1 MSREKSDT
9 IADRIRQ
16 IVDYKG
22 LSINKFSESI
32 GASNSYFSKVFKTK
46 VSVGGDRIE
55 KILRVYEDIRPEW
68 LILGEGN
75 MLRSQENI
83 VKEDSSNYFVSKTKR
98 SAPYYNYPVQ
108 AGSDTQIFSID
119 TDPSGHIEIP
129 GVRAIA
135 FFPVIGFSMEPTI
148 RNGDIIGID
157 AIDSWER
164 MDPDKIYYIITD
176 SDRMIKHLR
185 SHSND
190 DDVLIC
196 ISPNYKEFVIRKEN
210 VKAIYRVVFYGRIA

>member
-16 IVDYKG
+16 IVESKG
-22 LSINKFSESI
+22 LSINKFSASI
-32 GASNSYFSKVFKTK
+32 GASNSYFSKVFKSK
-46 VSVGGDRIE
+46 VSVGSDRIE

-75 MLRSQENI
+75 MHRSKENI
-83 VKEDSSNYFVSKTKR
+83 VEENSSNYFVSKTER

-108 AGSDTQIFSID
+108 AGTETEIFLND
-119 TDPSGHIEIP
+119 MDPSGHIEIP

-157 AIDSWER
+157 EIDSWER

-176 SDRMIKHLR
+176 SDRMIKHLAIHK
-185 SHSND
+185 SD
-190 DDVLIC
+190 DEVLIC
-196 ISPNYKEFVIRKEN
+196 LSPNYKEFFIRKEN

>member
-1 MSREKSDT
+1 MTAKEKIAEYLDTKGISKSDFYKKTGLSQGFLNSGKT
-9 IADRIRQ
+9 IGLDKAKIIINEYPDLNLNWFVMDEGEM
-16 IVDYKG
+16 IVD
-22 LSINKFSESI
+22 
-32 GASNSYFSKVFKTK
+32 
-46 VSVGGDRIE
+46 E
-55 KILRVYEDIRPEW
+55 KILR
-68 LILGEGN
+68 
-75 MLRSQENI
+75 Q
-83 VKEDSSNYFVSKTKR
+83 SSPYYSPGKTKR
-98 SAPYYNYPVQ
+98 SAPYFNSPVQ

-119 TDPSGHIEIP
+119 TDPNGHIEIP

-157 AIDSWER
+157 EIDSWER

-185 SHSND
+185 SHNGD
-190 DDVLIC
+190 EDVLIC
-196 ISPNYKEFVIRKEN
+196 ISPNYKEFLIRKEN